1 MADSKLPRH
10 QYHHSMFSKEAA
22 AKSLVLIAT
31 QGFIYLC
38 SLLLYLEV
46 ICGNE
51 KLCAATL
58 ISSTLHLGAEMKLCE
73 KSREYPS
80 LRNIKQVCS
89 QSVIYA
95 SELQNRL

>member
-1 MADSKLPRH
+1 MADSKLSRH

-51 KLCAATL
+51 
-58 ISSTLHLGAEMKLCE
+58 SFVQP
-73 KSREYPS
+73 PS
-80 LRNIKQVCS
+80 LALPCIWGLR
-89 QSVIYA
+89 
-95 SELQNRL
+95 

>member
-1 MADSKLPRH
+1 MADSKLSRH
-10 QYHHSMFSKEAA
+10 QYHHSMFSAEAA
-22 AKSLVLIAT
+22 AKSLVLLAT

-38 SLLLYLEV
+38 SLLEG

-51 KLCAATL
+51 KLCAAIL

-89 QSVIYA
+89 HS
-95 SELQNRL
+95 L